1 METQFKLKSVA
12 VDRVKQWLTW
22 YARDRKARADFYAK
36 YGQPLVGS
44 LMTTDKI
51 SLMGHLRHPH
61 GMHDEAQAVLQ
72 TVRTDG
78 LDDAALKSLAS
89 FAAIYQGEDAFLRYI
104 AKIKDSL
111 FANRA
116 RFDFYYRLS
125 PRNGEMQKKALAELP
140 TLRKSPEHAQQIVWP
155 NATLLQWQGQYEEA
169 IKLYQLANQQPK
181 STWAVIDC
189 RVALKQIDQAIKLTR
204 ELEALGGSVAAT
216 ACLKAAD
223 IYRSSGDKKKE
234 VQQLQLVL
242 RRYPKSGQS
251 SQAHDRLESYGVKII
266 GGEAEAID

>member
-1 METQFKLKSVA
+1 
-12 VDRVKQWLTW
+12 
-22 YARDRKARADFYAK
+22 
-36 YGQPLVGS
+36 
-44 LMTTDKI
+44 
-51 SLMGHLRHPH
+51 
-61 GMHDEAQAVLQ
+61 
-72 TVRTDG
+72 
-78 LDDAALKSLAS
+78 
-89 FAAIYQGEDAFLRYI
+89 
-104 AKIKDSL
+104 
-111 FANRA
+111 
-116 RFDFYYRLS
+116 
-125 PRNGEMQKKALAELP
+125 MQKKALAELP
-140 TLRKSPEHAQQIVWP
+140 TLRKSPEHAQQLVWP